1 MLSLKLNR
9 TTYPSSIDPN
19 LAISPAYPPRYFRDL
34 PAAEIEARY
43 SLALKAIKASG
54 HHKLEDHLYRTVGG
68 REATLRLRGTR

>member
-43 SLALKAIKASG
+43 ALALKAIKASG
-54 HHKLEDHLYRTVGG
+54 HHQLEAHTRKGAQEFTV
-68 REATLRLRGTR
+68 RLGVKTT